1 MQRRKGAS
9 AEREVVRLLR
19 KRGFRAERTA
29 PLQSGKVVDS
39 SAPDVTCVPG
49 VHLEVKRQET
59 IKIEAWC
66 RQAEADCGEN
76 VPVVVWRRSNQ
87 PWRVTLPLEDYLDLL
102 GKGQDERE
110 R

>member
-19 KRGFRAERTA
+19 KHGFRAERTA

-39 SAPDVTCVPG
+39 SAPDVTCVQG
-49 VHLEVKRQET
+49 QHWEVKRQEI

-66 RQAEADCGEN
+66 RQAEADCGESI
-76 VPVVVWRRSNQ
+76 PVVVWRRSNQ

-102 GKGQDERE
+102 AHDAQGDT
-110 R
+110 